1 MRKMPT
7 KAVNGF
13 SLVEVALALLVASVG
28 LMSVMS
34 LFPVGMDAS
43 KKAIDE
49 SQCALFAEEI
59 INGFRAQSEL
69 AAVKWSD
76 LDTLELERCT
86 KHIWEEPDKKFQVGG
101 SPGYIEYQY
110 SGSDIVEYAI
120 KYQISVGKGPKDGT
134 KYIRLRLWNGKY
146 TDITKVPA
154 MVFYTEL
161 YDTGNR

>member
-1 MRKMPT
+1 MNKKP
-7 KAVNGF
+7 KNPLNGF

-69 AAVKWSD
+69 TNVTWSA

-86 KHIWEEPDKKFQVGG
+86 KHIWKDPDEKFKVGSSG
-101 SPGYIEYQY
+101 GYIEYQY
-110 SGSDIVEYAI
+110 NGSDIVEYAI
-120 KYQISVGKGPKDGT
+120 KYQISVGAGQKAGT
-134 KYIRLRLWNGKY
+134 KFIRLRLWNGK
-146 TDITKVPA
+146 
-154 MVFYTEL
+154 
-161 YDTGNR
+161 